1 MKNEKRKLKEVEEDK
16 EMSLKRRIR
25 GYEKGIIAL
34 CPRLA
39 WRLEKSF
46 MPLGGE
52 VHPRVACELQSWW
65 KGFE

>member
-39 WRLEKSF
+39 
-46 MPLGGE
+46 
-52 VHPRVACELQSWW
+52 
-65 KGFE
+65 